1 MKEEIL
7 YAKFLEDKRV
17 YNLARASW
25 KRFFDKL
32 AKEMGVSYVSYINQY
47 QGGKPEYD
55 GNPIF
60 SAYVP
65 ALNRAVR
72 IIQVAPG
79 EGGEE
84 ITSWV
89 DTIVLHEGQP
99 EVEELVLDMVLSR
112 TAREQAGELVKRW
125 LGERVAEEIVC
136 G

>member
-1 MKEEIL
+1 MQEEIL
-7 YAKFLEDKRV
+7 YANLLEDKRV

-32 AKEMGVSYVSYINQY
+32 AKEMGVSYVPYINQK
-47 QGGKPEYD
+47 QSGKPEYD

-89 DTIVLHEGQP
+89 DTIALHEGQP
-99 EVEELVLDMVLSR
+99 EVEDLVLDMVLSR
-112 TAREQAGELVKRW
+112 AARERAGELVKRW
-125 LGERVAEEIVC
+125 LGERVAV
-136 G
+136 GV